1 MACTTSACWMTCAIG
16 SKPMTVMIG
25 LRRRKFDGALCT
37 APRMCTGRRMTVS
50 VSGSFQKK
58 PCASMSTSTRSRM
71 SLNSCP
77 PRSGAS
83 SVKNCGLLGCGP

>member
-1 MACTTSACWMTCAIG
+1 MDDVGLVMTCTIG
-16 SKPMTVMIG
+16 SKPMSVGTG

-37 APRMCTGRRMTVS
+37 LPRMWTGRRMTVS

-58 PCASMSTSTRSRM
+58 LCASMSTSMRSRM
-71 SLNSCP
+71 SLKFWP

-83 SVKNCGLLGCGP
+83 SERNCGLLGCGP